1 MTVIDVHAHVSETK
15 ELATWSTEGY
25 EIWEYGPHDGVRFGT
40 FAGDLDDLEVAM
52 DHGGIDHTVIVHNFT
67 AAEWQ
72 SRAIDGFRSQSRVAD
87 SASTTLADELVAFN
101 EWLVREVRDRPRLT
115 PFVAVDPLV
124 LGREATRRHL
134 ETMVSVGA
142 RGVKVHPVEQRFR
155 PDDPRFVELAEEC
168 VRLGLP
174 MTAHSGP
181 SRDGAD
187 LAEPLSFVPLLE
199 TAPTLQL
206 IVAHLGGATWKQAP
220 TLAEAFPDVL
230 FDCSEIVS
238 WVGAPNAPNAEH
250 LVELIR
256 DIGVDRVMFGS
267 DFPWYDPGVVA
278 DQVRELPGLNQAEL
292 DAILGENAMRALGL
306 LP

>member
-1 MTVIDVHAHVSETK
+1 
-15 ELATWSTEGY
+15 
-25 EIWEYGPHDGVRFGT
+25 
-40 FAGDLDDLEVAM
+40 
-52 DHGGIDHTVIVHNFT
+52 
-67 AAEWQ
+67 
-72 SRAIDGFRSQSRVAD
+72 
-87 SASTTLADELVAFN
+87 
-101 EWLVREVRDRPRLT
+101 
-115 PFVAVDPLV
+115 
-124 LGREATRRHL
+124 
-134 ETMVSVGA
+134 
-142 RGVKVHPVEQRFR
+142 
-155 PDDPRFVELAEEC
+155 
-168 VRLGLP
+168 
-174 MTAHSGP
+174 
-181 SRDGAD
+181 
-187 LAEPLSFVPLLE
+187 
-199 TAPTLQL
+199 L

-292 DAILGENAMRALGL
+292 DAILGENAMRALGP